1 MPRWMPSQPPPL
13 KRKSICLAEVA
24 EPISRA
30 PVSFRFSRIVLQPRK
45 TFFPSCSRTAM
56 ILPPYPALQRLRKNS
71 TSASSGTLL
80 DADHSLHRVEKLLR
94 VETHAVLEH
103 DLGLAECG
111 DVCGRLAVDDDE
123 LAGLA

>member
-45 TFFPSCSRTAM
+45 TFFPSCGRTAM
-56 ILPPYPALQRLRKNS
+56 ILPPYAALQRLRKNS

-80 DADHSLHRVEKLLR
+80 AADESLHRFEKLLL
-94 VETHAVLEH
+94 VQTHAVH
-103 DLGLAECG
+103 GPDPGRATVA
-111 DVCGRLAVDDDE
+111 DVW
-123 LAGLA
+123 